1 MITNGTTHVAPAFVA
16 EFDRTLVNTAGGS
29 VRHLVV
35 TIRAPRQAPSAN
47 KPRTPLNLGLV
58 IDASGSMAGKPLAAT
73 KAAALDVVAAL
84 PETDHLTLVS
94 FADDV
99 QLHAEAL
106 QLDAEGRATIE
117 TILRSLD
124 TRGSTNLADGW
135 LGGCTSVAQR
145 QAACDVIERNQVVL
159 LSDGHANAGETR
171 PQMLARHASELRKRG
186 IVTST
191 VGVGHNYSPTQLQ
204 AIAEAG
210 GGRMHDA
217 EEPSDIA
224 QIVMAELND
233 TLATVVDNLELS
245 LTLPS
250 GTQPEPYGTAP
261 FTPAATGYDVLM
273 GAMLSGATRRVVIKL
288 KLPAGEAASTLA
300 FGLSARWT
308 VPGDNK
314 RYACNVAVPALRFD
328 SGNACLAQP
337 REIELAKKVVEQW
350 VAHVYYRAM
359 VLNQDGDGQ
368 AAMNFVE
375 KETKYLH
382 RYCAGV
388 PELEEA
394 IGGLDGFSSSVLHR
408 YTAHTSKE
416 MMLRAYKMGRGETS
430 RRSRETHDFATLSAM
445 EDAARKPPRSGRQDR
460 DVK

>member
-1 MITNGTTHVAPAFVA
+1 
-16 EFDRTLVNTAGGS
+16 
-29 VRHLVV
+29 
-35 TIRAPRQAPSAN
+35 
-47 KPRTPLNLGLV
+47 
-58 IDASGSMAGKPLAAT
+58 
-73 KAAALDVVAAL
+73 
-84 PETDHLTLVS
+84 
-94 FADDV
+94 
-99 QLHAEAL
+99 
-106 QLDAEGRATIE
+106 
-117 TILRSLD
+117 
-124 TRGSTNLADGW
+124 
-135 LGGCTSVAQR
+135 
-145 QAACDVIERNQVVL
+145 VIERNQVVL

-233 TLATVVDNLELS
+233 TLSTVVDNLELS
-245 LTLPS
+245 LTMPS

-261 FTPAATGYDVLM
+261 FTPAATGYDVLV
-273 GAMLSGATRRVVIKL
+273 GAMLGGATRRVVIKL
-288 KLPAGEAASTLA
+288 KLPAGESGSTLA
-300 FGLSARWT
+300 IGLSARWT

-314 RYACNVAVPALRFD
+314 RLACDVAVPALRFD
-328 SGNACLAQP
+328 SGNGCLAQP
-337 REIELAKKVVEQW
+337 RDIDLAKKVVEQW

-375 KETKYLH
+375 QETKYLR

-388 PELEEA
+388 PELETA
-394 IGGLDGFSSSVLHR
+394 IGGLDGFSSSVLHH

-430 RRSRETHDFATLSAM
+430 HRSRETHDFATLSAM
-445 EDAARKPPRSGRQDR
+445 EDASRKPPRSRREDGE
-460 DVK
+460 VK

>member
-1 MITNGTTHVAPAFVA
+1 MSTNGMPHVAPEIIAA
-16 EFDRTLVNTAGGS
+16 FDRPLVNTAGGS

-35 TIRAPRQAPSAN
+35 TIRAPRPEPAVNRQ
-47 KPRTPLNLGLV
+47 RTPLNLGLV
-58 IDASGSMAGKPLAAT
+58 IDASGSMAGRPLAAT

-84 PETDHLTLVS
+84 PDTDHLTLVS

-99 QLHAEAL
+99 QLHAEAVR
-106 QLDAEGRATIE
+106 LDAEGRAMIATL
-117 TILRSLD
+117 LRSLD

-135 LGGCTSVAQR
+135 LGGCTSVARR
-145 QAACDVIERNQVVL
+145 QAACDEIERNQVVL
-159 LSDGHANAGETR
+159 LSDGHANAGETQ

-217 EEPSDIA
+217 EEPGDIA

-233 TLATVVDNLELS
+233 TLATVVENLELR

-250 GTQPEPYGTAP
+250 GAQPELYGTAP
-261 FTPAATGYDVLM
+261 FTPGVSGCDVLV
-273 GAMLSGATRRVVIKL
+273 GSMLGGATRRIVIKL
-288 KLPAGEAASTLA
+288 TFPAGELASTPA
-300 FGLSARWT
+300 IGLSARWT
-308 VPGDNK
+308 IPGDDEPH
-314 RYACNVAVPALRFD
+314 ACDVAVPPLRFD

-337 REIELAKKVVEQW
+337 RDVDVAKKVVEQW

-368 AAMNFVE
+368 AAKRFVE
-375 KETKYLH
+375 QETTDLH
-382 RYCAGV
+382 RYCSGV

-394 IGGLDGFSSSVLHR
+394 LGGLDGFGASVAFQ

-416 MMLRAYKMGRGETS
+416 MMLRAYKMGRGESNHRLRQTY
-430 RRSRETHDFATLSAM
+430 DFATLSAM
-445 EDAARKPPRSGRQDR
+445 EDAARKPPHSRRR
-460 DVK
+460 DGDGE

>member
-1 MITNGTTHVAPAFVA
+1 
-16 EFDRTLVNTAGGS
+16 
-29 VRHLVV
+29 
-35 TIRAPRQAPSAN
+35 
-47 KPRTPLNLGLV
+47 
-58 IDASGSMAGKPLAAT
+58 
-73 KAAALDVVAAL
+73 
-84 PETDHLTLVS
+84 
-94 FADDV
+94 
-99 QLHAEAL
+99 
-106 QLDAEGRATIE
+106 
-117 TILRSLD
+117 
-124 TRGSTNLADGW
+124 
-135 LGGCTSVAQR
+135 VAQR

-261 FTPAATGYDVLM
+261 FTPAATGYDVLV
-273 GAMLSGATRRVVIKL
+273 GGMLGGATRRVVIKL

-300 FGLSARWT
+300 IGLSARWT

-314 RYACNVAVPALRFD
+314 RYACDVAVPALRFD

-337 REIELAKKVVEQW
+337 RDIELAKKVVEQW

-375 KETKYLH
+375 QETKYLH

-388 PELEEA
+388 PELEAA
-394 IGGLDGFSSSVLHR
+394 IGGLDGFSSSVSHQ

-430 RRSRETHDFATLSAM
+430 HRSRETHDFATLSAM
-445 EDAARKPPRSGRQDR
+445 EDAARKPPRSRRPDR

>member
-1 MITNGTTHVAPAFVA
+1 MNTNVATPVAPEIVA

-35 TIRAPRQAPSAN
+35 TIRAPRQRPAADE
-47 KPRTPLNLGLV
+47 PRTPLNLGL
-58 IDASGSMAGKPLAAT
+58 ILDASGSMAGRPLAAT
-73 KAAALDVVAAL
+73 KAAALNVVAAL

-94 FADDV
+94 FAEDV
-99 QLHAEAL
+99 QLHAEAVR
-106 QLDAEGRATIE
+106 LDAEGRALIT
-117 TILRSLD
+117 TLLRSLD

-135 LGGCTSVAQR
+135 LGGCTSVAR
-145 QAACDVIERNQVVL
+145 RHAVCDVIERNQVVL

-171 PQMLARHASELRKRG
+171 PQMLAKHANELRQRG

-217 EEPSDIA
+217 EEPGDIA

-233 TLATVVDNLELS
+233 TLATVVDNLELR
-245 LTLPS
+245 LTVPS

-261 FTPAATGYDVLM
+261 FTPTATGYDVLV
-273 GAMLSGATRRVVIKL
+273 GGMLGGATRRVVIKL
-288 KLPAGEAASTLA
+288 KCPAGEAASTLA
-300 FGLSARWT
+300 IGLSARWT
-308 VPGDNK
+308 VPGDDK
-314 RYACNVAVPALRFD
+314 RYACDVAVPGLRFD
-328 SGNACLAQP
+328 AGNACLAQP
-337 REIELAKKVVEQW
+337 RDIDVAKKVVEQW

-368 AAMNFVE
+368 AATRFVE
-375 KETKYLH
+375 QEITHLR

-388 PELEEA
+388 PELQEA
-394 IGGLDGFSSSVLHR
+394 IGGLDGFGSSVALQ

-416 MMLRAYKMGRGETS
+416 VMLRAYKLARGES
-430 RRSRETHDFATLSAM
+430 NHRERETHDFATLSAM
-445 EDAARKPPRSGRQDR
+445 EAAGRKAARNRRRDG

>member
-1 MITNGTTHVAPAFVA
+1 MITNGNTLVAPEMIA

-29 VRHLVV
+29 VRHLAV
-35 TIRAPRQAPSAN
+35 TIRAPRQEPAAN
-47 KPRTPLNLGLV
+47 TPRTPLNIGLV
-58 IDASGSMAGKPLAAT
+58 IDASGSMAGTPLAAT
-73 KAAALDVVAAL
+73 KAAALNVVAAL

-99 QLHAEAL
+99 QVHAEAMR
-106 QLDAEGRATIE
+106 LDADGRTTIE
-117 TILRSLD
+117 RILRSLD
-124 TRGSTNLADGW
+124 TRGSTNLAAGW
-135 LGGCTSVAQR
+135 LGGCTSVAR
-145 QAACDVIERNQVVL
+145 RHAVCDVIERNQVVL

-171 PQMLARHASELRKRG
+171 PQMLAQHANELRQRG

-217 EEPSDIA
+217 EEPGDIA

-233 TLATVVDNLELS
+233 TLATVVENLELR
-245 LTLPS
+245 LRLPS
-250 GTQPEPYGTAP
+250 GTQPELYGTAP
-261 FTPAATGYDVLM
+261 FTPGVSGCDVLV
-273 GAMLSGATRRVVIKL
+273 GSMLGGATRRVVIKL
-288 KLPAGEAASTLA
+288 KCPAGEAASTLA
-300 FGLSARWT
+300 IGLSARWT
-308 VPGDNK
+308 VPGDTT
-314 RYACNVAVPALRFD
+314 RHACDVAVPPMRFD

-337 REIELAKKVVEQW
+337 RDIDVAKKVVEQW
-350 VAHVYYRAM
+350 VAHVYHRAM

-368 AAMNFVE
+368 AATRFVE
-375 KETKYLH
+375 QETKYLH

-394 IGGLDGFSSSVLHR
+394 IGGLDGFGTSVSHQ

-416 MMLRAYKMGRGETS
+416 VMLRAYKMGRGES
-430 RRSRETHDFATLSAM
+430 NHRARETHDFATLSAM
-445 EDAARKPPRSGRQDR
+445 EDAARKPPRNHRRDT